1 MHTIRQVLGNKGEQ
15 IWSVSTGDT
24 VLDAIHEMA
33 TKGVGALLVM
43 EEGRL
48 HGVFSE
54 RDYARKIILAGRSSR
69 ETRVGE
75 VCSSPAVTIDP
86 GATAQQGLAKMT
98 EKRFRHLPVVEDDRL
113 IGIVSIGDLVNAV
126 LHDQQ
131 QLIDQ
136 LERYVTG

>member
-15 IWSVSTGDT
+15 VFSVSTDDT
-24 VLDAIHEMA
+24 VLKAIHEMA

-43 EEGRL
+43 DDGRL
-48 HGVFSE
+48 YGVFSE

-75 VCSSPAVTIDP
+75 VCSTPAVTIDP

-126 LHDQQ
+126 LHDQK